1 MNRQWRLRL
10 RAVTAG
16 LSLALWL
23 FMMTAEACPALHAWM
38 HGGTVPDNDDCAVV
52 AIAHGKVETIVAN
65 APVIVPVMALEI
77 ILLPEFSV
85 FHPASVVLPD
95 GRGPPVPFVVS

>member
-52 AIAHGKVETIVAN
+52 AIVAN